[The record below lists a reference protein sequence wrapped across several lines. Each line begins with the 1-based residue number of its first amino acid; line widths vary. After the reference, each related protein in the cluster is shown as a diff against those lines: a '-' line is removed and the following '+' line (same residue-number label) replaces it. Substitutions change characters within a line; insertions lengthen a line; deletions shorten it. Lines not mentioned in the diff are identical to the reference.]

1 MGRCLF
7 YCVFLLRIFVL
18 LRLFTEPLQRSAL
31 RLFVGHFLLSSN
43 QQLV

>member
-18 LRLFTEPLQRSAL
+18 LRLFPEPLQRLAL
-31 RLFVGHFLLSSN
+31 RFFVGHFLLGSG
-43 QQLV
+43 QQLI